1 VAAAPE
7 DRVSTGADSPN
18 LEGLDR
24 WAFAPRRVE
33 KPWGWELIWAHA
45 EQYVGKVLFVRA
57 GHSLSLQFHREKD
70 ESWYVESGR
79 AELELGDAG
88 DAILNR
94 EVVTAGACFRYRPG
108 TVHRVTA
115 LEDTTILE
123 VSTPH
128 LDDVVRLEDRYGR
141 AGTSEP

>member
-1 VAAAPE
+1 M
-7 DRVSTGADSPN
+7 SLDSPN
-18 LEGLDR
+18 YGSLDR
-24 WAFAPRRVE
+24 FAFDPRRVE

-45 EQYVGKVLFVRA
+45 DAYVGKILFVKE
-57 GHSLSLQFHREKD
+57 GESLSLQFHREKD
-70 ESWYVESGR
+70 ESWYVQSGR
-79 AELELGDAG
+79 ARLELGEAG
-88 DAILNR
+88 QEALDE
-94 EVVTAGACFRYRPG
+94 EVVTAGACFHFRPG

-141 AGTSEP
+141 EGTSNA